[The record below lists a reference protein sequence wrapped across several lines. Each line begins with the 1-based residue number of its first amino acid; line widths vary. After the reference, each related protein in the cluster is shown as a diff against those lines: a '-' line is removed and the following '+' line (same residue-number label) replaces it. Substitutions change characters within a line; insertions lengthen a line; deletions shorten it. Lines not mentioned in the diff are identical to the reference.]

1 MTEDDEPSGA
11 RTMAGC
17 AAAVLVGAVS
27 AGVATWWQLSEG
39 ASGAPGLLV
48 VTMLVAM
55 PIAAAHAL
63 ALGLPF
69 YLLLRRWWRLRWWSA
84 ALGGFVV
91 AVVPAGLLTL
101 LPENDMTLTAVRELA
116 ELGLF
121 GMAGGLAFW
130 IVLRDPASHTF

>member
-1 MTEDDEPSGA
+1 MTEDDQPSGA
-11 RTMAGC
+11 RTLAGC

-27 AGVATWWQLSEG
+27 AGVATWWQLSAG

-48 VTMLVAM
+48 VTLLVAM

-91 AVVPAGLLTL
+91 AVVPAGLMSF
-101 LPENDMTLTAVRELA
+101 LPANNISLAAVRELA
-116 ELGLF
+116 EFGLY
-121 GMAGGLAFW
+121 GLAGVLAFW
-130 IVLRDPASHTF
+130 IVLRDPPSHTF